1 MFVLDTNVLS
11 AIMGSRPVP
20 EVAAWVAA
28 DALDHLEAVLAFG
41 L

>member
-20 EVAAWVAA
+20 EVEAWIDSQPEDCCLPAGG
-28 DALDHLEAVLAFG
+28 D
-41 L
+41 